1 MFQLSSDEKANQF
14 GDSLTITVGSPAIT
28 FTGLASTLDQERVY
42 RGGYKGITMA
52 ATFKTDAVGQGSKS
66 KSVPTSMAYC
76 SACFNVKK
84 EGGELKSGTQ
94 GIGACVYYDANKALY
109 VGDGNFF
116 GTVEATGSDAF
127 KFLPKNKN
135 DWSYEGMGGF

>member
-1 MFQLSSDEKANQF
+1 M
-14 GDSLTITVGSPAIT
+14 V
-28 FTGLASTLDQERVY
+28 
-42 RGGYKGITMA
+42 
-52 ATFKTDAVGQGSKS
+52 ATFKTDLVGQGSKS

-76 SACFNVKK
+76 SACFDVKK

-94 GIGACVYYDANKALY
+94 GIGSCVYYDANKALY
-109 VGDGNFF
+109 AGDGNFF

-135 DWSYEGMGGF
+135 DWSYEGAGGF